1 MGKGM
6 YFRGLLGTIARVE
19 YSIPVSEFYLVL
31 HDLLNIKNEK
41 LTLNLSINITKL
53 SLSLMRQLTNKACS
67 LVKYGM
73 FETYT
78 SYLCIFGSVSILLI
92 PFIDDLHNLLTLL

>member
-6 YFRGLLGTIARVE
+6 HLRGLLGTIARVE
-19 YSIPVSEFYLVL
+19 YSIPVPEFYLVL

-53 SLSLMRQLTNKACS
+53 SLMCQLTNKACS

-73 FETYT
+73 FVYHDR
-78 SYLCIFGSVSILLI
+78 S
-92 PFIDDLHNLLTLL
+92 LTLKLIRHTFVYLVVFLSC